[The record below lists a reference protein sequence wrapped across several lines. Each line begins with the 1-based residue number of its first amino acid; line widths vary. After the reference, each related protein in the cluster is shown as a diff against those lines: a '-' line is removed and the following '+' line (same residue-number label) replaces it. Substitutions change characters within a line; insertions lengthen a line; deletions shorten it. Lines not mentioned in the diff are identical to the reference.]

1 MLTILKCYHLQ
12 VEIMDRIIDVV
23 KNWLDDPHANCK
35 PNSNFKQY
43 LNTKESL
50 AKENYN
56 LIEEHNFFEKLK
68 VDGD

>member
-1 MLTILKCYHLQ
+1 
-12 VEIMDRIIDVV
+12 MDHIIVVV
-23 KNWLDDPHANCK
+23 KPNDPCAYCK

-43 LNTKESL
+43 LNKKESL

-56 LIEEHNFFEKLK
+56 SIEEHNFFEELK